1 MNILI
6 IGSGG
11 REHTLSWNVKQSK
24 YCEELFNLPGNAG
37 TAQIG
42 NNVNLDIND
51 FEKIKNFVLQK
62 KIELV
67 IVGPEEPL
75 VNGIVD
81 YFNSDYDLKRTKIF
95 GPSLNGSKL
104 EGSKNFS
111 KDFMFRNKIP
121 CAKLFNIKLLVW

>member
-11 REHTLSWNVKQSK
+11 REHTLSWKVKQSK
-24 YCEELFNLPGNAG
+24 YCEELFILPGNAG

-42 NNVNLDIND
+42 NNVNLDINN

-81 YFNSDYDLKRTKIF
+81 YLI
-95 GPSLNGSKL
+95 LI
-104 EGSKNFS
+104 
-111 KDFMFRNKIP
+111 MI
-121 CAKLFNIKLLVW
+121 